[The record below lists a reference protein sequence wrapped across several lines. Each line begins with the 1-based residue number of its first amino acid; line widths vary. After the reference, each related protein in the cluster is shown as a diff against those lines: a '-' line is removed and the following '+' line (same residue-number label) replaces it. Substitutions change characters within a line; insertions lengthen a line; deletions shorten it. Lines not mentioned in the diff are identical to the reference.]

1 MEMAAIETPHELFVH
16 KLGAALRMEHTILEI
31 LENLQQ
37 KASDSRLERQLEHHR
52 MDTQRQ
58 IENLDRAF
66 EALGRA
72 SESQPCPVIEGL
84 ERNTEQMVD
93 QVDDDLVDLVILDGL
108 IETEH
113 YEIGVYEGLIIT
125 AETSGEEDL
134 VPLFQENLEEE
145 QQTLVEAVKAAEQ
158 LSYQLSKQAL

>member
-1 MEMAAIETPHELFVH
+1 MAAIETPHELFVH
-16 KLGAALRMEHTILEI
+16 KLGAALRMEHTTLEI

-37 KASDSRLERQLEHHR
+37 KASDSRLRRQLQHHR
-52 MDTQRQ
+52 LDTQQQ
-58 IENLDRAF
+58 IQNLHRAF
-66 EALGRA
+66 ESLGREP
-72 SESQPCPVIEGL
+72 ESHPCPVIDGFEQ
-84 ERNTEQMVD
+84 NTEQMVD
-93 QVDDDLVDLVILDGL
+93 QVDDDLLDLVILDGV

-145 QQTLVEAVKAAEQ
+145 QQTLDEAVKAAEQ
-158 LSYQLSKQAL
+158 LSYKLTTHAL